1 MYPFPSS
8 TPKFPP
14 LRWNHGSYH
23 KTPELRPTFRAPLS
37 PPGSPFLAR
46 ERCLPPLPRGAHS
59 RIAANAPQTQRIGID
74 ADSEYKSG
82 TQKFQARI
90 PPSGP
95 SVSSM
100 PDRKS
105 ANAPEGGQA
114 PPVRSRLPSQRHRH
128 AHLLAHPPCRLQGSG
143 CLRVVQ
149 LAGRVEIP
157 EDNGVFGQTG
167 GFLEQRGERGIHRDA
182 LRSQFLQVVSLA

>member
-14 LRWNHGSYH
+14 LRWNQGSYH
-23 KTPELRPTFRAPLS
+23 QTPGLPPTFRAPLS

-46 ERCLPPLPRGAHS
+46 ERYLPPLPRGAHS

-128 AHLLAHPPCRLQGSG
+128 AHLLAHPPCRLQAPAASASSRSRGAS
-143 CLRVVQ
+143 RYRKTTAYSVR
-149 LAGRVEIP
+149 LAASSSSEESEESTATHR
-157 EDNGVFGQTG
+157 
-167 GFLEQRGERGIHRDA
+167 QRKSA
-182 LRSQFLQVVSLA
+182 V